1 MGSTSNSSQKKRET
15 IEYFDL
21 FFGLHNAFVMSFM
34 ILIILKSIILAI
46 SAHIFII
53 IMIAG
58 IIYTFKLRN
67 PFFMIFVLGPLLC
80 GWFYSLPGIF
90 IIPAENFRY
99 GIVDYYILVAAILE
113 IIYITVKLKDSAL
126 FESFSQ
132 MGVISDRGQYVASF
146 YTEGLTEA
154 ETLKLQQEKA
164 LVEEQK
170 EKQERDEYN
179 KKYKRTWIISLSIIS
194 VIGYYLSYFTSFGL

>member
-1 MGSTSNSSQKKRET
+1 MGSTTNSSQKKRGT

-34 ILIILKSIILAI
+34 IFIILKSIILAI

-67 PFFMIFVLGPLLC
+67 PFFMIFILGPLLC

-99 GIVDYYILVAAILE
+99 GIVDYYILVVAILE
-113 IIYITVKLKDSAL
+113 IIYIMVKLKDSTL

-132 MGVISDRGQYVASF
+132 MGVIRDRGQYVASF
-146 YTEGLTEA
+146 YTEGLTDA
-154 ETLKLQQEKA
+154 ETLKLQREKA
-164 LVEEQK
+164 LTEELK